1 MRSSMAKRMLCF
13 ALIATSAA
21 LATCLWHTASDAP
34 DLRPVIRT
42 VAVRNGVL
50 VWRDSG
56 EEVALLGVNYYA
68 PFWCDYDGL
77 KAKGIDPRVAIDED
91 IRHMRR
97 LGLDYVRIHVFDTQV
112 SDDNGGIVE
121 TVHLGLL
128 DYLLDRIARE
138 GLYAVVTPIAWWNAK
153 GEGAFGFS
161 RRWKMEEMT
170 SNADAIRTQCRF
182 LGEFARRSNRYSG
195 FRYADDPVI
204 LAFELIN
211 EPLYKKDCPDASVTS
226 YVNALAEA
234 LRATG
239 TDKPI
244 FYNSWHGRDA
254 AVAAS
259 RVDGLTGS
267 FYPTGLS
274 SGMCIEGNMLGSVR
288 GSSLASARGIVG
300 KAKMVYEYNAADTM
314 TAYMHPALAW
324 CFRSE
329 GVQMAAQ
336 FQYDAC
342 ALASENMSWP
352 THYLNLVYT
361 PKVAMSV
368 AIAAEIMRRLPSG
381 VGFSNDGMR
390 MSYGPFVVD
399 GKRDFA
405 VCSDKTVYLSSGDTD
420 VTPPLPERLRR
431 VWGCGSSPVVATSG
445 NGCYFLD
452 CVSSGVWRLQLYPNV
467 FEVADP
473 FSGLPGVKT
482 AVLPD
487 PVRLSVR
494 LPAFADG
501 YCAWNL
507 GGKGLTSASKK
518 GEIALFPGDY
528 LLTAG
533 APPSMED
540 VVAAESLGVPRF
552 SAPIP
557 PIPYERPK
565 RVVGLSDIRKSALAR
580 ISNPDEWNFLDIATA
595 TRRKANGELPNRR
608 LTHDDCGRDAVWFGA
623 ESFADQSFVAFR
635 FVVSCEDFASRFPE
649 RGNDTNAVL
658 CVHIRSCQPETRRIE
673 MMYMTSDGVS
683 RVCELPVDPTW
694 RDVKVPLSAF
704 SVARWSDVKAPQCVP
719 TVASICKFG
728 FTLGRWLRTEN
739 SLGPQSVEISSIR
752 VVAGECI
759 KAKGADPGLW

>member
-1 MRSSMAKRMLCF
+1 MNASR
-13 ALIATSAA
+13 IATAVAA
-21 LATCLWHTASDAP
+21 LALSACAADRSISLKD
-34 DLRPVIRT
+34 
-42 VAVRNGVL
+42 GVL
-50 VWRDSG
+50 SWRETG
-56 EEVALLGVNYYA
+56 GEVALFGVNYYA
-68 PFWCDYDGL
+68 PFYSDYSGL
-77 KAKGIDPRVAIDED
+77 KAKGVDHRAAIDED
-91 IRHMRR
+91 VRHLRR
-97 LGLDYVRIHVFDTQV
+97 LGVDYIRVHVFDTQC
-112 SDDNGGIVE
+112 SDDEGGIVD
-121 TVHLGLL
+121 TVHLDLL
-128 DYLLDRIARE
+128 DYLVNRLAQE
-138 GLYAVVTPIAWWNAK
+138 GLYAVITPIAWWNAK
-153 GEGAFGFS
+153 GEGAYGFS
-161 RRWKMEEMT
+161 SRWKMEEMT
-170 SNADAIRTQCRF
+170 SDPRAIRAQCRF
-182 LGEFARRSNRYSG
+182 LGEFAARANRYSG
-195 FRYADDPVI
+195 RRYADDPAV

-211 EPLYKKDCPDASVTS
+211 EPRYKKGLSDAAVTS
-226 YVNALAEA
+226 YVDALVAA
-234 LRATG
+234 IRASG
-239 TDKPI
+239 TAKPI
-244 FYNSWHGRDA
+244 FYNSWQGRDA

-259 RVDGLTGS
+259 SVDGLTGS
-267 FYPTGLS
+267 AYPTGLS
-274 SGMCIEGNMLGSVR
+274 SGMHIEGNMLGAVR
-288 GSSLASARGIVG
+288 GSSLASAQGVVG
-300 KAKMVYEYNAADTM
+300 KAKMIYEYNAADTM
-314 TAYMHPALAW
+314 TAYLHPALAW

-368 AIAAEIMRRLPSG
+368 AIAAEIMRRLPLG
-381 VGFSNDGMR
+381 VGFVNDGMR
-390 MSYGPFVVD
+390 MANGPFVVD

-420 VTPPLPERLRR
+420 VTPPDPERLQR

-494 LPAFADG
+494 LPVFADG
-501 YCAWNL
+501 YCAWNMD
-507 GGKGLTSASKK
+507 GNGLTSVAQK
-518 GEIALFPGDY
+518 GEIALPPGDY

-533 APPSMED
+533 APPSRED
-540 VVAAESLGVPRF
+540 FVAAEALAVPRF

-565 RVVGLSDIRKSALAR
+565 RVVGPSDIRRADLAR
-580 ISNPDEWNFLDIATA
+580 ISSPDEWNFLDVAAA

-608 LTHDDCGRDAVWFGA
+608 LTHDDCGNDAVWFGA
-623 ESFADQSFVAFR
+623 ESFAEQSYVAFR
-635 FVVSCEDFASRFPE
+635 FATSCEDFASRFPG
-649 RGNDTNAVL
+649 RGNDTNAVW
-658 CVHIRSCQPETRRIE
+658 CVRIRSCQPETRCIE

-683 RVCELPVDPTW
+683 RVCELPVDQTW

-704 SVARWSDVKAPQCVP
+704 SVARWSDAKTPQSVP